1 MDRKSRKKLLENTK
15 LASGYGGWIYCA
27 HCNQNI
33 GYLCYVT
40 YDNFNFTYSCKYGS
54 QGSICIV
61 FDDVKDSC
69 SSTHKLITLKN
80 RLCCPVDQFPLLTI
94 LEWYRFIKTI
104 FSHLKY
110 LYLVLSPFSLV

>member
-40 YDNFNFTYSCKYGS
+40 YDNFNFT
-54 QGSICIV
+54 IAV
-61 FDDVKDSC
+61 NTD
-69 SSTHKLITLKN
+69 LKKVYVSF
-80 RLCCPVDQFPLLTI
+80 LMM
-94 LEWYRFIKTI
+94 
-104 FSHLKY
+104 
-110 LYLVLSPFSLV
+110 